1 MSHWI
6 TDDLQEQAVN
16 DIKTIVNIPSVCD
29 EEHKKEGAPFGP
41 EIERC
46 LDATLDIFEKN
57 GFSTYKDPDG
67 YYGYAEVGE
76 GDDIFAVLCHLDVVP
91 AGDLKDWDTPPFEAT
106 FIDDKLKLAGRG
118 VQDDKGPTIATLYA
132 LKAVVEQ
139 TGHTPNQ
146 RIRFIFGTDEETLW
160 RCMDHYNEKEPM
172 ANMGFA
178 PDADFPLIYAEKGLL
193 QAKAV
198 APGVHGYT
206 LRGGDALNVVP
217 DKATYT
223 GDKVDEL
230 SHELHRLGYD
240 YQIIDDHTLQTT
252 GRSVHSKDAAD
263 GVNAITHLAEAMVPY
278 YDDPVVQFLGK
289 CVKNDGRGF
298 SVLGEVRDAASGDL
312 SFNCA
317 TVSVTSEGSEI
328 GLDLRVPVTI
338 DNRQLVEKL
347 TRVLKDYGLTYEQV
361 DYVAPLYV
369 PEDSELVE
377 TLLHVYRDV
386 TGDLE
391 SQPIVSGGATF
402 ARTMKNCVAF
412 GAMFPDSDT
421 TEHQPNEAWNLI
433 EMRRAMEIYAETFYR
448 LVFPKP

>member
-1 MSHWI
+1 MTHWI
-6 TDDLQEQAVN
+6 TDDLQEQAVD

-29 EEHKKEGAPFGP
+29 EEHRSEGAPFGQ
-41 EIERC
+41 EIDRC
-46 LDATLDIFEKN
+46 LDKTLEIFEKN
-57 GFSTYKDPDG
+57 GFSTYKDPEG

-76 GDDIFAVLCHLDVVP
+76 GDELFAVLCHLDVVP
-91 AGDLKDWDTPPFEAT
+91 AGDLKDWNTPPFEAT
-106 FIDDKLKLAGRG
+106 LIDNKLKLAGRG
-118 VQDDKGPTIATLYA
+118 VQDDKGPTIASLYA
-132 LKAVVEQ
+132 LKAVVEN
-139 TGHTPNQ
+139 TGHTPNK

-160 RCMDHYNEKEPM
+160 RGMAQYNQKEPM
-172 ANMGFA
+172 ADMGFA

-193 QAKAV
+193 QAKAT
-198 APGVHGYT
+198 ADGTHAFT
-206 LRGGDALNVVP
+206 LTGGSALNVVP

-223 GDKVDEL
+223 GDKVDEI

-240 YQIIDDHTLQTT
+240 YQVIDDHTLQTT
-252 GRSVHSKDAAD
+252 GQSVHSKDAAD
-263 GVNAITHLAEAMVPY
+263 GVNAITHLAEAMAPF
-278 YDDPVVQFLGK
+278 YDHPVVQFLGTR
-289 CVKNDGRGF
+289 VKNDGRGF
-298 SVLGEVRDAASGDL
+298 SVLGEVHDDASGDL

-317 TVSVTSEGSEI
+317 TVSVDDHGAEI

-338 DNRQLVEKL
+338 DNDQLVQKL
-347 TRVLKDYGLTYEQV
+347 TDVLEEYGLKYEQI

-386 TGDLE
+386 TGDLDTA
-391 SQPIVSGGATF
+391 PIVSGGATF

-412 GAMFPDSDT
+412 GAMFPDSET
-421 TEHQPNEAWNLI
+421 TEHQPNEAWNLL